1 MKIKKQTLIFLCVL
15 NLSFIFAEANIEE
28 TENTVFE
35 SIIST
40 PSYTQKNMDK
50 KENNNEEKPSNNSN
64 WGILEWATI
73 ISAIIGLISMVISI
87 SQAIYSKKHAKSAEN
102 IKEEV
107 IQIYKNQ
114 KHFKKIV
121 AQEVNLTDLLNKLK
135 NLDVGRLDI
144 KADDPRLGDF
154 YNKVRTINETQ
165 IDTDVKVI
173 IDELFKYEG
182 KQMPNSV
189 IHKAYED
196 VNILVKKY
204 ETKSEGVK

>member
-1 MKIKKQTLIFLCVL
+1 
-15 NLSFIFAEANIEE
+15 
-28 TENTVFE
+28 
-35 SIIST
+35 
-40 PSYTQKNMDK
+40 
-50 KENNNEEKPSNNSN
+50 
-64 WGILEWATI
+64 
-73 ISAIIGLISMVISI
+73 MVISI